1 MLTDERLDMV
11 EYFINNSEERGE
23 IYENYLRKIPD
34 LVKIGKKIKEK
45 RSSLEE
51 CYQVYLVL
59 SFVPRLLK
67 CLSNGSAIQA
77 IKTNFIDKFQKLSS
91 ELDKFKEMVENVID
105 FDKLDSTRE
114 FWVNHNYNDELKQL
128 NESLNE
134 MECEAKSILK
144 KVAKKVGLE
153 VEKSIKME
161 ISAQGFI
168 MKVTRKNEKEIR
180 EFGSF
185 MIEKTKKD
193 GVRFSNPELSKI
205 NRQYSQARSDYEV
218 KQQRIIDEVVSIA
231 GIFISFILF
240 NFIQF
245 ISLVFFH

>member
-1 MLTDERLDMV
+1 MLTDQRLDMV
-11 EYFINNSEERGE
+11 EYFLNNSEERGE

-67 CLSNGSAIQA
+67 CLSNGSTIEA

-134 MECEAKSILK
+134 MEYEARSILK

-231 GIFISFILF
+231 GIFCLF
-240 NFIQF
+240 HFIQCFHLYFF
-245 ISLVFFH
+245 IS